1 MNKINTYQA
10 LILILTIQFFAF
22 QVKSADLAL
31 AGDSTVA
38 TYSASKGKQGW
49 GKNLPL
55 YTKNLNTKNYA
66 VGGRTTK
73 TFREEGYWKKILN
86 DKPTF
91 VFIQFAHNDSSSD
104 PKKHVSISSYKSYLE
119 KYATEARGKNIK
131 PFFVSPPHRCRF
143 SGSKVTQEL
152 KPYVVAM
159 KETASKMN
167 VPLLDLYAQTEAYLN
182 AQGKNICK
190 SLFDD
195 ETHTNNEGSKKWASF
210 VAAEAKK
217 ISELLGFFK

>member
-1 MNKINTYQA
+1 M
-10 LILILTIQFFAF
+10 
-22 QVKSADLAL
+22 AL

-55 YTKNLNTKNYA
+55 YTKNLSTKNYA

-73 TFREEGYWKKILN
+73 TFRDEGYWKKILN

-104 PKKHVSISSYKSYLE
+104 PKKHVSITSYKSYLE

-131 PFFVSPPHRCRF
+131 PFFVTPPHRCRF
-143 SGSKVTQEL
+143 SGSKVSQEL
-152 KPYVVAM
+152 KPYVDAM
-159 KETASKMN
+159 KETATKMN
-167 VPLLDLYAQTEAYLN
+167 VPLINLYSQTEAYLN
-182 AQGKNICK
+182 AQGSSICK
-190 SLFDD
+190 KLYVDSS
-195 ETHTNNEGSKKWASF
+195 HTNNEGSKKWASF

-217 ISELLGFFK
+217 ISELIGFFK